1 MRNFMAA
8 SLFVFAATVTPVS
21 AMTLKFSGTT
31 TNGGLPSMP
40 GGPCGPAPELSVS
53 IGPAGATGTS
63 NFGDFSFTAS
73 HCLPGPPPGPYN
85 DGIFEFTFTDGSYVG
100 DQLTGTYTGLLT
112 ATAAMGVFANTQ
124 DYVITGGTGIF
135 TDASG
140 DFTGTGTLTRILT
153 PPSVMQTQTFI
164 GSVNVVPEPST
175 WAMMLAG
182 LLGLLIAP
190 LRLHR
195 FGKRASQPA
204 MRT

>member
-1 MRNFMAA
+1 MRFSMAV
-8 SLFVFAATVTPVS
+8 SLFLFAATTAPAWAMSVT
-21 AMTLKFSGTT
+21 FSGTT

-85 DGIFEFTFTDGSYVG
+85 QGIFDFTFTDGSHIG

-112 ATAAMGVFANTQ
+112 ATATMGVFANTQ
-124 DYVITGGTGIF
+124 DYVITGGTGAF
-135 TDASG
+135 ADASG
-140 DFTGTGTLTRILT
+140 SFIGTGTLTRIVS
-153 PPSVMQTQTFI
+153 PPSVMQTQTFM
-164 GSVNVVPEPST
+164 GSVNLPEPST

-182 LLGLLIAP
+182 LLGLAWYS
-190 LRLHR
+190 LRRKAALHTT
-195 FGKRASQPA
+195 PV
-204 MRT
+204 